1 MSENPYGQNPQQP
14 PQPPQNPY
22 GTGPGESPYGQ
33 PPAQPDPSGPSG
45 QPDPPP
51 YGQQPYPDQS
61 DQASGQPAGQPS
73 GQNPYGQNPY
83 GGGAPYAQQPPP
95 GPLGDGLDMY
105 GRPLGNDA
113 RPGNVTA
120 AGWITLILSGLT
132 LLLFGFITIALLI
145 AKDDA
150 ITELDKQIR
159 GSGGA
164 SDFDANDAYG
174 VIVGLMLV
182 VTIWCLIACVLA
194 VFTMRRSNVSRILLV
209 ISSAIAGV
217 LCLLGI
223 TSVVSA
229 VPLLA
234 CVAVIVLLFTGGSN
248 AWFAGRR
255 RY

>member
-33 PPAQPDPSGPSG
+33 PPAQPANQPANQPPYVGPAGETGQGSG
-45 QPDPPP
+45 QPN
-51 YGQQPYPDQS
+51 S
-61 DQASGQPAGQPS
+61 
-73 GQNPYGQNPY
+73 YGQNPY
-83 GGGAPYAQQPPP
+83 GEAAPYAQQPPP

-105 GRPLGNDA
+105 GRPLGNDT

-120 AGWITLILSGLT
+120 AGWITLIFSGLT
-132 LLLFGFITIALLI
+132 FLLFGFITLAMFI
-145 AKDDA
+145 AKDDV
-150 ITELDKQIR
+150 ITEIDKQIR
-159 GSGGA
+159 ESGGA

-174 VIVGLMLV
+174 LVVGVLLA
-182 VTIWCLIACVLA
+182 VTIWTVIACVLA
-194 VFTMRRSNVSRILLV
+194 VFAMRRSNAARIMLV
-209 ISSAIAGV
+209 ISSVVAGL

-234 CVAVIVLLFTGGSN
+234 CIAVIVLLFTGGSN